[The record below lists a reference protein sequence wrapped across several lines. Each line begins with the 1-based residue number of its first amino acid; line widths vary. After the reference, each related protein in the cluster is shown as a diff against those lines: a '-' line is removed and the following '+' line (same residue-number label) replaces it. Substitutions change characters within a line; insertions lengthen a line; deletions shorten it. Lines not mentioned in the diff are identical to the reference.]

1 MAEAAQIQSRLSTGR
16 SPHCCFEYTRLPPAA
31 CPSRITQKADK
42 FPPCYIITMAGIS
55 TLVGSGAT
63 AILSSVYW
71 NDVAGGFAIGQY
83 ILGAGAIAITCVLQ
97 IHGKTCACWTK
108 WVTDLMYTHQSWLVN
123 VTLECFAN
131 NVLWVL
137 HSAQSV
143 KTCAHVA
150 MRCPYHGALLESSAS
165 KASISRHT
173 QTDVTYWAHP
183 SAPIAVLSC
192 QSSFSAPD

>member
-1 MAEAAQIQSRLSTGR
+1 MPSRPWDLDAAPLNWSSGSCRKFIKAVSKLALPFVAWDPKRASCRPRIHTAEDVVISRFIHHLGYPNSAMAEAPQIQSRLNEGR
-16 SPHCCFEYTRLPPAA
+16 SPHCCFEYTRQPPAA
-31 CPSRITQKADK
+31 CPSRISQKADK

-108 WVTDLMYTHQSWLVN
+108 
-123 VTLECFAN
+123 
-131 NVLWVL
+131 
-137 HSAQSV
+137 
-143 KTCAHVA
+143 
-150 MRCPYHGALLESSAS
+150 
-165 KASISRHT
+165 
-173 QTDVTYWAHP
+173 
-183 SAPIAVLSC
+183 
-192 QSSFSAPD
+192 